1 MSLVTRCPACGTTF
15 KVVRDQLRIS
25 EGWVRCGRC
34 SEVFDATLDLHET
47 PDAAVA
53 PKVPAPLDEAAASAP
68 PPAPAPPPALLAQ
81 EEAEPPG
88 EALGQHIEEADFL
101 DDEHEHEHET
111 ETETEPPPAGAP
123 VADVPASEAPAKPEA
138 PVQKSDPQSFAGV
151 LADEPWPE
159 TPAPMVEAKPHVV
172 PPYPSFPPFPNIDL
186 NLAAAPPIGREARP
200 AEPPQDE
207 AKAVPKSTAEEDAAS
222 VQLQKALRRAR
233 AKSAKIAR
241 AKARGEERAARESAP
256 VVLAASEPEPVLDN
270 PRRLPRFAAA
280 AAGDAAF
287 WQRTGVRRALVGVAV
302 FAAILLVVQVLHQE
316 RDLIAARQPSLRPAL
331 AALCGLTGCELS
343 APRQIGDITIDG
355 ASFAREKSGDAYR
368 LNFTLRNGAPL
379 PLAMPAIELSLLDTQ
394 ERAVVRRVLM
404 PAEFGAP
411 SVLPARA
418 ERAASL
424 PLALTGPEAA
434 ALPPVAGF
442 HLLAFYP

>member
-1 MSLVTRCPACGTTF
+1 MPA
-15 KVVRDQLRIS
+15 R
-25 EGWVRCGRC
+25 E
-34 SEVFDATLDLHET
+34 EE
-47 PDAAVA
+47 
-53 PKVPAPLDEAAASAP
+53 APL
-68 PPAPAPPPALLAQ
+68 
-81 EEAEPPG
+81 
-88 EALGQHIEEADFL
+88 
-101 DDEHEHEHET
+101 
-111 ETETEPPPAGAP
+111 
-123 VADVPASEAPAKPEA
+123 
-138 PVQKSDPQSFAGV
+138 QKSDSQYFTGV
-151 LADEPWPE
+151 VADEPWPE
-159 TPAPMVEAKPHVV
+159 TPAPTVEASSHVV

-186 NLAAAPPIGREARP
+186 NLPEPPIGREARSATP
-200 AEPPQDE
+200 EPLE
-207 AKAVPKSTAEEDAAS
+207 AKAVPASTAEEDAAS

-256 VVLAASEPEPVLDN
+256 VVLAASEPEPLLDH
-270 PRRLPRFAAA
+270 PRRLPYFAAA
-280 AAGDAAF
+280 AAGGAAF
-287 WQRTGVRRALVGVAV
+287 WQRTSVRRALVGVAV
-302 FAAILLVVQVLHQE
+302 FAAILLVLQVLHQE
-316 RDLIAARQPSLRPAL
+316 RDLLAARQPSLRPAL

-343 APRQIGDITIDG
+343 APKQIADITIDG
-355 ASFAREKSGDAYR
+355 ASFAREKSGDAFR

-411 SVLPARA
+411 SVLPGRA

>member
-25 EGWVRCGRC
+25 DGWVRCGRC
-34 SEVFDATLDLHET
+34 SEVFDATLALHET
-47 PDAAVA
+47 PEAAPAPGAPASSGEAAV
-53 PKVPAPLDEAAASAP
+53 SAP
-68 PPAPAPPPALLAQ
+68 SSARAPAPAESEQ
-81 EEAEPPG
+81 EEAAPPSG
-88 EALGQHIEEADFL
+88 DSAQDIEETDFL
-101 DDEHEHEHET
+101 DDEHE
-111 ETETEPPPAGAP
+111 TEPPPAEPQIAEPP
-123 VADVPASEAPAKPEA
+123 VAEPPPPEAPRKPEA
-138 PVQKSDPQSFAGV
+138 RAKSHPLPFAGV
-151 LADEPWPE
+151 VTDEPWPE
-159 TPAPMVEAKPHVV
+159 APASMVGADPHVV

-186 NLAAAPPIGREARP
+186 SLPAAPPIGREARR
-200 AEPPQDE
+200 AEPARLE
-207 AKAVPKSTAEEDAAS
+207 AKAAPATSAEDDADN

-256 VVLAASEPEPVLDN
+256 VVLAASEPEPVPDN
-270 PRRLPRFAAA
+270 LRRLPGFAAA
-280 AAGDAAF
+280 AAEGAAF
-287 WQRTGVRRALVGVAV
+287 WERTGVRRALVGVAAL
-302 FAAILLVVQVLHQE
+302 AAVLLVVQVLHQE
-316 RDLIAARQPSLRPAL
+316 RDLIAARQPSMRPLL

-343 APRQIGDITIDG
+343 ALRQIGDITIDG
-355 ASFAREKSGDAYR
+355 ASFAREKVGDAYR
-368 LNFTLRNGAPL
+368 LNFTLRNAAPV
-379 PLAMPAIELSLLDTQ
+379 PLAMPAVELSLLDTQ
-394 ERAVVRRVLM
+394 ERAVVRRVLL

-424 PLALTGPEAA
+424 PLALSGPEGA

>member
-47 PDAAVA
+47 PDAAGA
-53 PKVPAPLDEAAASAP
+53 PKSPAPLDEAATSA
-68 PPAPAPPPALLAQ
+68 PAPAPAPGAALLAQ
-81 EEAEPPG
+81 EEAQPP
-88 EALGQHIEEADFL
+88 EKALGPPHAKEADFL
-101 DDEHEHEHET
+101 DDEQEH
-111 ETETEPPPAGAP
+111 ETEPPPAAP
-123 VADVPASEAPAKPEA
+123 PGDNALESEAPTKPEA
-138 PVQKSDPQSFAGV
+138 PVQKADPRSFTGV
-151 LADEPWPE
+151 LGDEPWPDAQ
-159 TPAPMVEAKPHVV
+159 APMVETDPHVV

-186 NLAAAPPIGREARP
+186 NLPAAQAIGREARAAAP
-200 AEPPQDE
+200 APDE
-207 AKAVPKSTAEEDAAS
+207 AKVVPASTAEDDADT

-280 AAGDAAF
+280 AVGGAAF
-287 WQRTGVRRALVGVAV
+287 RQRTGVRRALLGVAV

-331 AALCGLTGCELS
+331 AAFCGLTGCELS
-343 APRQIGDITIDG
+343 APKQIGDITIDG

>member
-34 SEVFDATLDLHET
+34 SEVFDATLDLHEA
-47 PDAAVA
+47 PDPA
-53 PKVPAPLDEAAASAP
+53 PASKVPAPLDDTAASAP
-68 PPAPAPPPALLAQ
+68 PPAAAPAPALPAQ

-88 EALGQHIEEADFL
+88 EELGRHVEETDFL
-101 DDEHEHEHET
+101 DDEHE
-111 ETETEPPPAGAP
+111 TEPPLAGPP
-123 VADVPASEAPAKPEA
+123 VADAPASEAPGKPEA
-138 PVQKSDPQSFAGV
+138 PVQKSGPQSFTGV
-151 LADEPWPE
+151 VADEPWE
-159 TPAPMVEAKPHVV
+159 MAAPMVEADPHVV

-186 NLAAAPPIGREARP
+186 NLPAQPPIGREARP
-200 AEPPQDE
+200 AEPAPPE
-207 AKAVPKSTAEEDAAS
+207 AKAVRANAAEEDAAN

-256 VVLAASEPEPVLDN
+256 VVLAASEPGPVLDN

-280 AAGDAAF
+280 AAGGAAF
-287 WQRTGVRRALVGVAV
+287 WQRTGARRALVGVAL
-302 FAAILLVVQVLHQE
+302 FAAVLLVVQVLHQE

-343 APRQIGDITIDG
+343 APKQIGDITIDG

-424 PLALTGPEAA
+424 PLVLTGPEAA
-434 ALPPVAGF
+434 GLPPVAGF

>member
-47 PDAAVA
+47 PDAAAV
-53 PKVPAPLDEAAASAP
+53 PKVPAPLGETAASETPPAAA
-68 PPAPAPPPALLAQ
+68 PALPEP

-88 EALGQHIEEADFL
+88 DEPGGHDIEETDFL
-101 DDEHEHEHET
+101 DDEHE
-111 ETETEPPPAGAP
+111 TEPPPVESPAEPPAP
-123 VADVPASEAPAKPEA
+123 EVVEKPEA
-138 PVQKSDPQSFAGV
+138 PVKKSDPQPFTGV
-151 LADEPWPE
+151 VADEPWPE
-159 TPAPMVEAKPHVV
+159 TASPMIEADPHVV

-186 NLAAAPPIGREARP
+186 NLPASPPIGREARP
-200 AEPPQDE
+200 AELVPLE
-207 AKAVPKSTAEEDAAS
+207 AKAVPAGTAEEDTDS
-222 VQLQKALRRAR
+222 VPLQKALRRAR

-256 VVLAASEPEPVLDN
+256 VVLAASEPEPLLDN

-280 AAGDAAF
+280 AAGGAAF

-343 APRQIGDITIDG
+343 APKQIGDITIDG

>member
-47 PDAAVA
+47 PDPA
-53 PKVPAPLDEAAASAP
+53 PASKALAPLDETAASAP
-68 PPAPAPPPALLAQ
+68 PPEAAPAPALPAQ
-81 EEAEPPG
+81 EQAEPTG
-88 EALGQHIEEADFL
+88 EELGRHVEETDFL
-101 DDEHEHEHET
+101 DDEHET
-111 ETETEPPPAGAP
+111 APPPPGPP
-123 VADVPASEAPAKPEA
+123 VADAPASEAPGKPEP
-138 PVQKSDPQSFAGV
+138 PVQKSDPQSFTGV
-151 LADEPWPE
+151 AADETWPE
-159 TPAPMVEAKPHVV
+159 TPAPTVEADPHVV

-186 NLAAAPPIGREARP
+186 NVQAVPPIGREARP
-200 AEPPQDE
+200 AEPAPPE
-207 AKAVPKSTAEEDAAS
+207 ANAVHANAAEEDAAS

-256 VVLAASEPEPVLDN
+256 VVLAASEPEPVLDH

-280 AAGDAAF
+280 AAGGAAF
-287 WQRTGVRRALVGVAV
+287 WQRTGVRRAMVGVAV

-331 AALCGLTGCELS
+331 AALCGLTGCEVS
-343 APRQIGDITIDG
+343 APKQIGDITIDG
-355 ASFAREKSGDAYR
+355 ASFAREKSGEAYR

-434 ALPPVAGF
+434 GLPPVAGF

>member
-34 SEVFDATLDLHET
+34 SEVFDATLDLHESPT
-47 PDAAVA
+47 VA
-53 PKVPAPLDEAAASAP
+53 PKVVAPLEAAAGTPTPAVP
-68 PPAPAPPPALLAQ
+68 PVQALPAQ
-81 EEAEPPG
+81 EQAEAPAEPP
-88 EALGQHIEEADFL
+88 ASQAPW
-101 DDEHEHEHET
+101 
-111 ETETEPPPAGAP
+111 EPEGP
-123 VADVPASEAPAKPEA
+123 VRKFDLP
-138 PVQKSDPQSFAGV
+138 SFTGV
-151 LADEPWPE
+151 AADESWPE
-159 TPAPMVEAKPHVV
+159 SAAPIAEAAADKV
-172 PPYPSFPPFPNIDL
+172 PPYPSLSPFPSIDL
-186 NLAAAPPIGREARP
+186 NLAAAPRISSEVRPEKPAPLEATPVP
-200 AEPPQDE
+200 AR
-207 AKAVPKSTAEEDAAS
+207 TAEEDAAN

-256 VVLAASEPEPVLDN
+256 VVLAASEPDSVLDS
-270 PRRLPRFAAA
+270 PRGLPRFAAA
-280 AAGDAAF
+280 AAGGAAF
-287 WQRTGVRRALVGVAV
+287 WQRTGVRRASVGMAV
-302 FAAILLVVQVLHQE
+302 FAAVLLVVQVLHQE
-316 RDLIAARQPSLRPAL
+316 RDAIAARQPSLRPAL

-343 APRQIGDITIDG
+343 APKQIADITIDG
-355 ASFAREKSGDAYR
+355 ASFAREKGGDAYR

-418 ERAASL
+418 ERTASL
-424 PLALTGPEAA
+424 PLALTGSEAA

>member
-47 PDAAVA
+47 EAAVA
-53 PKVPAPLDEAAASAP
+53 PKMPAPLDEAAASAP
-68 PPAPAPPPALLAQ
+68 AQAPAPAPALLAQ
-81 EEAEPPG
+81 EEAELPE
-88 EALGQHIEEADFL
+88 EALGQHVEEADFL
-101 DDEHEHEHET
+101 DDEQAQEH
-111 ETETEPPPAGAP
+111 ETEPPPARPP
-123 VADVPASEAPAKPEA
+123 VADAPRSEGPTKPEA
-138 PVQKSDPQSFAGV
+138 PVQKSDPRSFTGV

-159 TPAPMVEAKPHVV
+159 GPAPRVEADPHVV
-172 PPYPSFPPFPNIDL
+172 PPYPSFPPFPHIDL
-186 NLAAAPPIGREARP
+186 NLPAAQAMGREPRP
-200 AEPPQDE
+200 AALAPDE
-207 AKAVPKSTAEEDAAS
+207 ANVVPARLAEEDADS

-280 AAGDAAF
+280 AAGGAAF
-287 WQRTGVRRALVGVAV
+287 WQRTGVRRALPGVAV
-302 FAAILLVVQVLHQE
+302 VAAILLVVQVLHQE

-343 APRQIGDITIDG
+343 APKQIGDITIDG